1 MGRRRKRDIGEYCVY
16 LHIIPK
22 SVTGYKYKKY
32 YVGITKD
39 INRRWAYNGEQYKG
53 QIFYNAIQKYGWNN
67 IKHKILYTN
76 LSKEKAMELE
86 KKMIVKYRSKID
98 DMGYNV
104 SDGGEYISE
113 KRCDF
118 HAIYCID
125 TQMFFRTAKIA
136 SQYNGE
142 FETTI
147 RNKCR
152 YHKNSNT
159 NVRTG
164 YRYCYCEEAYKY
176 MDYVKK
182 GDKILV
188 DIDSKECNGVRWF
201 NKKYNKRITHR
212 KIIDIY
218 MYYHYLEKDWIGK
231 KSHKAFLSL
240 NDYLYLF
247 DCIEVSDF

>member
-1 MGRRRKRDIGEYCVY
+1 MGRRRKSDIGEYCVY

-22 SVTGYKYKKY
+22 SVTGYKHKKY

-39 INRRWAYNGEQYKG
+39 INRRWVYNGEQYKG

-104 SDGGEYISE
+104 SDGGEY
-113 KRCDF
+113 
-118 HAIYCID
+118 
-125 TQMFFRTAKIA
+125 
-136 SQYNGE
+136 
-142 FETTI
+142 
-147 RNKCR
+147 
-152 YHKNSNT
+152 
-159 NVRTG
+159 
-164 YRYCYCEEAYKY
+164 
-176 MDYVKK
+176 
-182 GDKILV
+182 
-188 DIDSKECNGVRWF
+188 
-201 NKKYNKRITHR
+201 
-212 KIIDIY
+212 

-231 KSHKAFLSL
+231 KSHKAFLNL